1 MKKLFSTVALAT
13 ALIAFGAVQQ
23 AKAAPKYA
31 DVKVPGT
38 IRAIV
43 AYNAGGSSDALARVM
58 LPFWEKKIEELTG
71 QKPNAVVVNLP
82 GAGGEI
88 GWTSL
93 AFAQK
98 DGSTIG
104 VINLPSVGLVEAA
117 RDAKFAPWLEKFT
130 PIGVDIID
138 PNVVRLQKDS
148 KYKNLKEAFEAAK
161 KDPGSVTVGADGPL
175 SDDHL
180 AVYAMAVKYGAE
192 FTFVPYA
199 GGAPANKAFQSGE
212 VDIAVGNVF
221 DHLNTKAAAKDA
233 MVLLAKRYPMIK
245 DVPTAKEAMGLD
257 VGDLGS
263 TRGWA
268 APAGIPEK
276 LLTVYREAFAMA
288 ANDPTYQEA
297 ALKRNITI
305 VEPMIGDAFGAYMKE
320 QDELTSKL
328 LDLFVKGGYIKK
340 K

>member
-13 ALIAFGAVQQ
+13 GLFAIGAAQTAV
-23 AKAAPKYA
+23 AAPKYA

-71 QKPNAVVVNLP
+71 KKPNAVVVNLP

-93 AFAQK
+93 AFAQT

-104 VINLPSVGLVEAA
+104 VINLPAVGLVEAA
-117 RDAKFAPWLEKFT
+117 RDVKFAPWLEKFA
-130 PIGVDIID
+130 PIGVDVVD

-148 KYKNLKEAFEAAK
+148 KYANLKEAFDAAK
-161 KDPGSVTVGADGPL
+161 TNPGSVTVGADGPL

-180 AVYAMAVKYGAE
+180 AVYAMAVKYGSE

-221 DHLNTKAAAKDA
+221 DHLKTKESAKEA
-233 MVLLAKRYPMIK
+233 VILWNKRYPMIK
-245 DVPTAKEAMGLD
+245 DVPTAKESIGLE
-257 VGDLGS
+257 VGNLGS

-268 APAGIPEK
+268 APAGIPDD
-276 LLTVYREAFAMA
+276 LLRVYREAFELA
-288 ANDPTYQEA
+288 ANDPAYQEA

-305 VEPMIGDAFGAYMKE
+305 VDPMVGDAFGAYMKE
-320 QDELTSKL
+320 QDELTSSL
-328 LDLFVKGGYIKK
+328 LELFVKGGYIKK
-340 K
+340 

>member
-1 MKKLFSTVALAT
+1 MKKPLSTVALA
-13 ALIAFGAVQQ
+13 AAVVSFGIGQPAD
-23 AKAAPKYA
+23 AAPKYP

-58 LPFWEKKIEELTG
+58 LPYWEKKIEELTG

-93 AFAQK
+93 AFAQQ

-104 VINLPSVGLVEAA
+104 VANLPAVGLVEAA
-117 RDAKFAPWLEKFT
+117 RDVKYAPWLEKFAA
-130 PIGVDIID
+130 IGVDVID
-138 PNVVRLQKDS
+138 PNVIRLQKDS
-148 KYKNLKEAFEAAK
+148 NYGSLKEAFEAAK
-161 KDPGSVTVGADGPL
+161 KNPGSVTIGADGPL

-180 AVYAMAVKYGAE
+180 AVYAAANKFGSE

-221 DHLNTKAAAKDA
+221 DHLKTKESAKGAAIMWAKP
-233 MVLLAKRYPMIK
+233 YPMIK
-245 DVPTAKEAMGLD
+245 DVPTLKDSIGVD
-257 VGDLGS
+257 VGNLGS
-263 TRGWA
+263 TRGWV
-268 APAGIPEK
+268 APAGIPDD
-276 LLTVYREAFAMA
+276 LLKVYREAFAMA
-288 ANDPTYQEA
+288 ANDPEYQEA
-297 ALKRNITI
+297 AKKRNITI
-305 VEPMIGDAFGAYMKE
+305 VDPMIGDEFAAYMKE
-320 QDELTSKL
+320 QDELASSL
-328 LDLFVKGGYIKK
+328 LDQFVEGGYIKK

>member
-1 MKKLFSTVALAT
+1 MKKLFVTGLVATGLLMT
-13 ALIAFGAVQQ
+13 GAVM
-23 AKAAPKYA
+23 AAPKYA
-31 DVKVPGT
+31 DVKVPKN
-38 IRAIV
+38 IQAIV

-58 LPFWEKKIEELTG
+58 LPFWEKKVEELTG
-71 QKPNAVVVNLP
+71 KKPNAIVVNLP

-93 AFAQK
+93 SYAKK

-104 VINLPSVGLVEAA
+104 VINLPAVPLVEAA
-117 RDAKFAPWLEKFT
+117 RVAKYAPWLEKFA
-130 PIGVDIID
+130 PIGVNIID
-138 PNVVRLQKDS
+138 PNVVRLQKDA
-148 KYKNLKEAFEAAK
+148 KYATLKDAMDAAK
-161 KDPGSVTVGADGPL
+161 AKPGSVTVGADGPL

-180 AVYAMAVKYGAE
+180 AVYALAVKYGAE
-192 FTFVPYA
+192 FTFVPYS

-221 DHLNTKAAAKDA
+221 DHLKTKGSAKDV
-233 MVLLAKRYPMIK
+233 MVLRPSRYTSMDAMK
-245 DVPTAKEAMGLD
+245 DVKTAKETIGID

-268 APAGIPEK
+268 APAGIPAK

-288 ANDPTYQEA
+288 VNDPEYKKA

-305 VEPMIGDAFGAYMKE
+305 VDPLVGDDFGGFMKD
-320 QDELTSKL
+320 QQALVGDL

-340 K
+340 

>member
-1 MKKLFSTVALAT
+1 MKRLLSTCALVAGV
-13 ALIAFGAVQQ
+13 IAFAGTQAV
-23 AKAAPKYA
+23 AAPKYA

-58 LPFWEKKIEELTG
+58 LPFWEKKVFELTG
-71 QKPNAVVVNLP
+71 QKTNAVVVNLP

-117 RDAKFAPWLEKFT
+117 RDAKYSPWLEKFV
-130 PIGVDIID
+130 PIGVNIID
-138 PNVVRLQKDS
+138 PNVVRLFKGS
-148 KYKNLKEAFEAAK
+148 KYKNLKEALDAAK
-161 KDPGSVTVGADGPL
+161 AKPGSVTVGADGPL

-180 AVYAMAVKYGAE
+180 AVYAMAAKYGCD

-221 DHLNTKAAAKDA
+221 DHLKTKDSAKDA
-233 MVLLAKRYPMIK
+233 MVLRPTRYDMIK
-245 DVPTAKEAMGLD
+245 DVPTAQES
-257 VGDLGS
+257 VNVSFGDLGS

-268 APAGIPEK
+268 APAGIPDN
-276 LLTVYREAFAMA
+276 LLKVYREAFSMA
-288 ANDPTYQEA
+288 VNDPEYKKA

-305 VEPMIGDAFGAYMKE
+305 VEPMVGDAFGGYMKE
-320 QDELTSKL
+320 QDDLTSKL
-328 LDLFVKGGYIKK
+328 IDLFVKGGYIKK

>member
-1 MKKLFSTVALAT
+1 MKKLLTTCAVAAGLLA
-13 ALIAFGAVQQ
+13 LGATSG
-23 AKAAPKYA
+23 ASAAPKYP

-58 LPFWEKKIEELTG
+58 LPFFEKKIEELTG
-71 QKPNAVVVNLP
+71 EKPNAVVVNLP

-93 AFAQK
+93 AFSQK

-104 VINLPSVGLVEAA
+104 VINLPAVGLVEAA
-117 RDAKFAPWLEKFT
+117 RSVKYGPWLEKFA
-130 PIGVDIID
+130 PIGVDVID
-138 PNVVRLQKDS
+138 PNVIRLQKDS
-148 KYKNLKEAFEAAK
+148 KYGSLKEAFEAAK
-161 KDPGSVTVGADGPL
+161 AKPGSVTIGADGPL

-180 AVYAMAVKYGAE
+180 AVYAAAMKFGAE

-221 DHLNTKAAAKDA
+221 DHIKTKDSAKEAAI
-233 MVLLAKRYPMIK
+233 LWSKRYPMIP
-245 DVPTAKEAMGLD
+245 DVATIEEAIGVK
-257 VGDLGS
+257 VGNLGS

-268 APAGIPEK
+268 VAAGVPDD
-276 LLTVYREAFAMA
+276 LLKVYREAFSMA
-288 ANDPTYQEA
+288 ANDPEYQEA
-297 ALKRNITI
+297 AKKRNITI
-305 VEPMIGDAFGAYMKE
+305 VDPLVGDEFGAYMKE
-320 QDELTSKL
+320 QDELTSSL
-328 LDLFVKGGYIKK
+328 LELFIKGGYIKK
-340 K
+340 